1 MAVYGRIEEVSET
14 IQSNEIE
21 NRLDRNLESHV
32 EKEEQVAFPFF
43 RLIIGSTIATVFS
56 VVIPLLLDMVSPSQA
71 QDLYIGWALHQ
82 GGQLYSS
89 YYAGQG
95 LLYYLLLYITQGG
108 ILFALVEWLA
118 LLGGGYFLFS
128 STDYLTG
135 QREQAKQLLTIF
147 YILVSGLGFGGG
159 YATILAL
166 PFLFA
171 GFSLVARYLSNPTHD
186 KGFLRLG
193 IFLALS
199 FFIEP
204 LTSILFTVVVTI
216 GLFVFNVGHGRFAHG
231 VYQFFAAAL
240 GFSLIFYTVGY
251 YVLASGGFGE
261 ALGSLL
267 YPIDSL
273 KIFTNPQLIDHLLF
287 YGLLTVGLGA
297 LVLVFLGLFQ
307 SKASRLYVISVPASF
322 VFLFALFLLIFS
334 QEPLHGSRLI
344 LILPF
349 LLLLLMT
356 SIRGKHS
363 ARGARRRGR
372 EEVPTLWKK
381 FMKGNLYL
389 PILGV
394 LYLIA
399 IPFVA
404 RFVVLHPVSYG
415 EQHQV
420 VDRIKQETSEG
431 DQIYIWDS
439 HVQMY
444 KESQR
449 LAGSMFPSPLLYTNT
464 EENKTSLINDLKEN
478 QPKLIVVND
487 KLALWSEVETLLKE
501 NYQQVKTDY
510 SEFKVYKIK

>member
-14 IQSNEIE
+14 IQSNDIE

-43 RLIIGSTIATVFS
+43 RLIIGSAIATVFS
-56 VVIPLLLDMVSPSQA
+56 VVLPLLLDMVSPSQA

-128 STDYLTG
+128 ATDYLTG
-135 QREQAKQLLTIF
+135 QRDQAKQLLIIF

-159 YATILAL
+159 NATILAL
-166 PFLFA
+166 PFLLA
-171 GFSLVARYLSNPTHD
+171 GFSLVARYLSNPNND

-193 IFLALS
+193 ILLALS

-204 LTSILFTVVVTI
+204 LTSLLFTAVVTI
-216 GLFVFNVGHGRFAHG
+216 GLFVFNVGHGRFIHG
-231 VYQFFAAAL
+231 IYQFFAAAL
-240 GFSLIFYTVGY
+240 GFSLIFYPVGY

-267 YPIDSL
+267 YPVDSL
-273 KIFTNPQLIDHLLF
+273 QIFTNPQLIDHLLF
-287 YGLLTVGLGA
+287 YGLLTFGLGA
-297 LVLVFLGLFQ
+297 LVLIFLGLFQ

-322 VFLFALFLLIFS
+322 VFLFGLVLLIFS
-334 QEPLHGSRLI
+334 QEPLHGSHLI

-363 ARGARRRGR
+363 DRGARCRRR
-372 EEVPTLWKK
+372 EGVPTLWKK
-381 FMKGNLYL
+381 FMRGNLYL
-389 PILGV
+389 PILV
-394 LYLIA
+394 VVYLIA

-404 RFVVLHPVSYG
+404 RFVLHPASYS

-420 VDRIKQETSEG
+420 VDRIRQETSEG

-439 HVQMY
+439 HVQIY

-487 KLALWSEVETLLKE
+487 KVAVWSEVETLLKE

>member
-43 RLIIGSTIATVFS
+43 RLIIGSTIATFFS

-71 QDLYIGWALHQ
+71 QDLYIGWAWHQ

-89 YYAGQG
+89 YYASHG
-95 LLYYLLLYITQGG
+95 LIYYLLLYITQGG

-171 GFSLVARYLSNPTHD
+171 GFSFIAAYLSNPNHD

-193 IFLALS
+193 FFLGLS

-204 LTSILFTVVVTI
+204 ITSLLFTAVVTI
-216 GLFVFNVGHGRFAHG
+216 GLFVFNVGHGRLAHG

-240 GFSLIFYTVGY
+240 GFSLIFYPVGY

-273 KIFTNPQLIDHLLF
+273 QVLNPQLMDNVVF
-287 YGLLTVGLGA
+287 YGLLTFGLGA
-297 LVLVFLGLFQ
+297 LFLVFLGLFQ

-322 VFLFALFLLIFS
+322 TFLFVLALLLFS

-356 SIRGKHS
+356 SIRGEHS
-363 ARGARRRGR
+363 GRIARRRRR

-381 FMKGNLYL
+381 FMRGNLYL
-389 PILGV
+389 PILV
-394 LYLIA
+394 VVYLIA
-399 IPFVA
+399 VPFVA
-404 RFVVLHPVSYG
+404 RFVLHPVSYS

-431 DQIYIWDS
+431 DRIYIWDS
-439 HVQMY
+439 HVQIY

-449 LAGSMFPSPLLYTNT
+449 LAGSMFSSPLLYTNT

-478 QPKLIVVND
+478 QPKMILVND
-487 KLALWSEVETLLKE
+487 KVPVWSEVETLLKE
-501 NYQQVKTDY
+501 NYQQVQTDY

>member
-1 MAVYGRIEEVSET
+1 MSVYGRVEEVSET

-43 RLIIGSTIATVFS
+43 RLIIGSAIATVFS
-56 VVIPLLLDMVSPSQA
+56 VVLPLLLDMVSPSQT

-128 STDYLTG
+128 ATDYLTG
-135 QREQAKQLLTIF
+135 QRDQAKQLLIIF

-166 PFLFA
+166 PFLLA
-171 GFSLVARYLSNPTHD
+171 GFSLVARYLSNPNND

-193 IFLALS
+193 ILLALS

-204 LTSILFTVVVTI
+204 LTSLLFTAVVTI
-216 GLFVFNVGHGRFAHG
+216 GLFVFNVGHGRFIHG
-231 VYQFFAAAL
+231 IYQFFAAAL
-240 GFSLIFYTVGY
+240 GFSLIFYPVGY

-267 YPIDSL
+267 YPVDSL
-273 KIFTNPQLIDHLLF
+273 QIFTNPQLIDHLLF
-287 YGLLTVGLGA
+287 YGLLTFGLGA
-297 LVLVFLGLFQ
+297 LVLIFLGLFQ

-322 VFLFALFLLIFS
+322 VFLFGLVLLIFS
-334 QEPLHGSRLI
+334 QEPLHGSHLI

-363 ARGARRRGR
+363 DRGARCRRR
-372 EEVPTLWKK
+372 EGVPTLWKK
-381 FMKGNLYL
+381 FMRGNLYL
-389 PILGV
+389 PILV
-394 LYLIA
+394 VVYLIA

-404 RFVVLHPVSYG
+404 RFVLHPASYS

-420 VDRIKQETSEG
+420 VDRIRQETSEG

-439 HVQMY
+439 HVQIY

-487 KLALWSEVETLLKE
+487 KVAVWSEVETLLKE

>member
-21 NRLDRNLESHV
+21 NRLDRNFESHV
-32 EKEEQVAFPFF
+32 EKEERVAFPFF
-43 RLIIGSTIATVFS
+43 RLIIGSTIATIFS
-56 VVIPLLLDMVSPSQA
+56 VGLPVLLDMVSPSQA

-128 STDYLTG
+128 ATDYLTG
-135 QREQAKQLLTIF
+135 QRDQAKQLLTIF

-171 GFSLVARYLSNPTHD
+171 GFSLVAHYLSNPNND

-193 IFLALS
+193 ILLALS

-204 LTSILFTVVVTI
+204 LTSLLFTAVVTI
-216 GLFVFNVGHGRFAHG
+216 GLFVFNVGHGRFTHG
-231 VYQFFAAAL
+231 IYQFFTTAL
-240 GFSLIFYTVGY
+240 GFSLLFYPLGY
-251 YVLASGGFGE
+251 YVIISGGFGE
-261 ALGSLL
+261 ALSRFL
-267 YPIDSL
+267 YPFTSMMA
-273 KIFTNPQLIDHLLF
+273 FTNPQLAENALF
-287 YGLLTVGLGA
+287 YGLLTFGLGTFI
-297 LVLVFLGLFQ
+297 LVFLGLFQ

-322 VFLFALFLLIFS
+322 VLLFVLALLLLS
-334 QEPLHGSRLI
+334 REPLHGSHLI

-363 ARGARRRGR
+363 ARGARCRRR
-372 EEVPTLWKK
+372 EEVPNLWKK
-381 FMKGNLYL
+381 FMRGNLYL
-389 PILGV
+389 PILV
-394 LYLIA
+394 VFYLIA
-399 IPFVA
+399 VPFVA
-404 RFVVLHPVSYG
+404 RFVLHPASYS

-420 VDRIKQETSEG
+420 VDRIRQETSEG

-439 HVQMY
+439 HVQTY

-449 LAGSMFPSPLLYTNT
+449 LSGSMFPSPLLYTNT

-478 QPKLIVVND
+478 QPKVIVVND
-487 KLALWSEVETLLKE
+487 KVALWSEVETLLKE

-510 SEFKVYKIK
+510 SEFKVYKIKQ

>member
-21 NRLDRNLESHV
+21 NRLDRNFESHV
-32 EKEEQVAFPFF
+32 EKEERVAFPFF
-43 RLIIGSTIATVFS
+43 RLIIGSTIATIFS
-56 VVIPLLLDMVSPSQA
+56 VGLPVLLDMVSPSQA

-128 STDYLTG
+128 ATDYLTG
-135 QREQAKQLLTIF
+135 QRDQAKQLLTIF

-171 GFSLVARYLSNPTHD
+171 GFSLVAGYLSNPNND
-186 KGFLRLG
+186 KGFLSLG
-193 IFLALS
+193 ILLALS

-204 LTSILFTVVVTI
+204 LTSLLFTAVVTI
-216 GLFVFNVGHGRFAHG
+216 GLFVFNVGHGRFIHG
-231 VYQFFAAAL
+231 IYQFFTTAL
-240 GFSLIFYTVGY
+240 GFSLLFYPLGY
-251 YVLASGGFGE
+251 YVIISGGFGE
-261 ALGSLL
+261 ALSRFL
-267 YPIDSL
+267 YPFTSMMA
-273 KIFTNPQLIDHLLF
+273 FTNPQLAENALF
-287 YGLLTVGLGA
+287 YGLLTFGLGSFI
-297 LVLVFLGLFQ
+297 LVFLGLFQ

-322 VFLFALFLLIFS
+322 VLIFVLALLLLS
-334 QEPLHGSRLI
+334 REPLHGSHLI
-344 LILPF
+344 LILLF

-363 ARGARRRGR
+363 ARGARCRRR

-381 FMKGNLYL
+381 FMRGNLYL
-389 PILGV
+389 PILV
-394 LYLIA
+394 VFYLIA
-399 IPFVA
+399 VPFVA
-404 RFVVLHPVSYG
+404 RFVLHPASYS

-420 VDRIKQETSEG
+420 VDRIRQETSEG

-439 HVQMY
+439 HVQIY

-449 LAGSMFPSPLLYTNT
+449 LSGSMFPSPLLYTNT

-478 QPKLIVVND
+478 QPKVIVVND
-487 KLALWSEVETLLKE
+487 KVALWSEVETLLKE

>member
-1 MAVYGRIEEVSET
+1 MAVYGRIEEVSEM
-14 IQSNEIE
+14 IQSDGIE

-43 RLIIGSTIATVFS
+43 RLIIGSMIATIFS
-56 VVIPLLLDMVSPSQA
+56 VVLPLLLDMVSPSQA

-95 LLYYLLLYITQGG
+95 LIYYLLLYITQGG

-118 LLGGGYFLFS
+118 FLGGGYFLFS
-128 STDYLTG
+128 VTDYLTG
-135 QREQAKQLLTIF
+135 QRVQAKQLLTIF

-171 GFSLVARYLSNPTHD
+171 GFSLVARYLSNPNHD

-193 IFLALS
+193 IFLALA

-204 LTSILFTVVVTI
+204 LTSLLFTVVVTI
-216 GLFVFNVGHGRFAHG
+216 GLFVFNVGHGRFIHG
-231 VYQFFAAAL
+231 IYQFFATAL
-240 GFSLIFYTVGY
+240 GFSLLFYPLGY
-251 YVLASGGFGE
+251 YVIISGGFGE
-261 ALGSLL
+261 AQESLL
-267 YPIDSL
+267 YPITSL
-273 KIFTNPQLIDHLLF
+273 QIFTNSQLMDHLLF
-287 YGLLTVGLGA
+287 YGLLTFGLGA
-297 LVLVFLGLFQ
+297 LVLIFLGLFQ

-322 VFLFALFLLIFS
+322 VFLFGLVLLIFS
-334 QEPLHGSRLI
+334 QEPLHGSHLI

-356 SIRGKHS
+356 SIRGEHS
-363 ARGARRRGR
+363 GRIARRRRR

-381 FMKGNLYL
+381 FMRGNLYL
-389 PILGV
+389 PILV
-394 LYLIA
+394 VVYLIGV
-399 IPFVA
+399 PFVS
-404 RFVVLHPVSYG
+404 RFVLHPASYS

-439 HVQMY
+439 HVQIY

-464 EENKTSLINDLKEN
+464 EENKTSVINDLKEN
-478 QPKLIVVND
+478 QPKVIVVND
-487 KLALWSEVETLLKE
+487 KVPVWSEVETILKE

>member
-32 EKEEQVAFPFF
+32 EKEERVAFPFF
-43 RLIIGSTIATVFS
+43 RLIIGSTIATIFS
-56 VVIPLLLDMVSPSQA
+56 VVLPLLLDMVSPSQA
-71 QDLYIGWALHQ
+71 QDLYIGWALHR

-95 LLYYLLLYITQGG
+95 LIYYLLLYITQGG

-118 LLGGGYFLFS
+118 FLGGGYFLFS
-128 STDYLTG
+128 ATDYLTG
-135 QREQAKQLLTIF
+135 QRDQAKQLLTIF

-171 GFSLVARYLSNPTHD
+171 GFSLVARYLSNPNHD

-193 IFLALS
+193 ILLALS

-204 LTSILFTVVVTI
+204 LTSLLFTVVVTI
-216 GLFVFNVGHGRFAHG
+216 GLFVFNVRHGRFIHG
-231 VYQFFAAAL
+231 IYQFFTTAL
-240 GFSLIFYTVGY
+240 GFSLLFYPLGY
-251 YVLASGGFGE
+251 YVIISGGFGE

-273 KIFTNPQLIDHLLF
+273 QIFTNPQLIDHLLF
-287 YGLLTVGLGA
+287 YGLLTFGLGA
-297 LVLVFLGLFQ
+297 LVLIFLGLFQ

-322 VFLFALFLLIFS
+322 VFLFGLVLLIFS
-334 QEPLHGSRLI
+334 QEPLHGSHLI

-356 SIRGKHS
+356 SIRGEHS
-363 ARGARRRGR
+363 GRMARRRRR

-381 FMKGNLYL
+381 FMRGNLYL
-389 PILGV
+389 PILV
-394 LYLIA
+394 VVYLIA

-404 RFVVLHPVSYG
+404 RFVLHPASYS

-431 DQIYIWDS
+431 DRIYIWDS
-439 HVQMY
+439 HVQIY

-449 LAGSMFPSPLLYTNT
+449 LAGSMFLSPLLYTNT

-478 QPKLIVVND
+478 QPKMILVND
-487 KLALWSEVETLLKE
+487 KVPVWSEVETLLKE

>member
-1 MAVYGRIEEVSET
+1 MAVYGRIEEVSEM
-14 IQSNEIE
+14 IQSDEIE

-56 VVIPLLLDMVSPSQA
+56 VVLPLLLDMVSPSQA

-89 YYAGQG
+89 YYASQG

-128 STDYLTG
+128 TTDYLTG
-135 QREQAKQLLTIF
+135 QRDQAKQLLIIF

-166 PFLFA
+166 PFLLA
-171 GFSLVARYLSNPTHD
+171 GFSLVARYLSNPNND

-193 IFLALS
+193 ILLALS

-204 LTSILFTVVVTI
+204 LTSLLFTAVVTI
-216 GLFVFNVGHGRFAHG
+216 GLFVFNVGHGRFIHG
-231 VYQFFAAAL
+231 IYQFFAAAL
-240 GFSLIFYTVGY
+240 GFSLIFYPVGY

-267 YPIDSL
+267 YPVDSL
-273 KIFTNPQLIDHLLF
+273 QIFTNPQLIDHLLF
-287 YGLLTVGLGA
+287 YGLLTFGLGA
-297 LVLVFLGLFQ
+297 LVLIFLGLFQ

-322 VFLFALFLLIFS
+322 VFLFGLVLLIFS
-334 QEPLHGSRLI
+334 QEPLHGSHLI

-363 ARGARRRGR
+363 DRGARCRRR
-372 EEVPTLWKK
+372 EGVPTLWKK
-381 FMKGNLYL
+381 FMRGNLYL
-389 PILGV
+389 PILV
-394 LYLIA
+394 VVYLIA
-399 IPFVA
+399 VPFVA
-404 RFVVLHPVSYG
+404 RFVLHPASYS

-431 DQIYIWDS
+431 DRIYIWDS
-439 HVQMY
+439 HVQIY

-449 LAGSMFPSPLLYTNT
+449 LAGSMFSSPLLYTNT

-478 QPKLIVVND
+478 QPKMLLVND
-487 KLALWSEVETLLKE
+487 KVPVWSEVETILKE
-501 NYQQVKTDY
+501 SYQQVKTDY

>member
-1 MAVYGRIEEVSET
+1 MSVYGRVEEVSET

-43 RLIIGSTIATVFS
+43 RLIIGSAIATVFS
-56 VVIPLLLDMVSPSQA
+56 VVLPLLLDMVSPSQA

-128 STDYLTG
+128 ATDYLTG
-135 QREQAKQLLTIF
+135 QGDQAKQLLIIF

-166 PFLFA
+166 PFLLA
-171 GFSLVARYLSNPTHD
+171 GFSLVARYLSNPNND

-193 IFLALS
+193 ILLALS

-204 LTSILFTVVVTI
+204 LTSLLFTAVVTI
-216 GLFVFNVGHGRFAHG
+216 GLFVFNVGHGRFIHG
-231 VYQFFAAAL
+231 IYQFFAAAL
-240 GFSLIFYTVGY
+240 GFSFIFYPVGY

-267 YPIDSL
+267 YPVDSL
-273 KIFTNPQLIDHLLF
+273 QIFTNPQLIDHLLF
-287 YGLLTVGLGA
+287 YGLLTFGLGA
-297 LVLVFLGLFQ
+297 LVLIFLGLFQ

-322 VFLFALFLLIFS
+322 VFLFGLVLLIFS
-334 QEPLHGSRLI
+334 QEPLHGSHLI

-363 ARGARRRGR
+363 DRGARCRRR
-372 EEVPTLWKK
+372 EGVPTLWKK
-381 FMKGNLYL
+381 FMRGNLYL
-389 PILGV
+389 PILV
-394 LYLIA
+394 VVYLIA
-399 IPFVA
+399 VPFVA
-404 RFVVLHPVSYG
+404 RFVLHPASYS

-431 DQIYIWDS
+431 DRIYIWDS
-439 HVQMY
+439 HVQIY

-449 LAGSMFPSPLLYTNT
+449 LAGSMFSSPLLYTNT

-478 QPKLIVVND
+478 QPKMILVND
-487 KLALWSEVETLLKE
+487 KVPVWSEVETILKE
-501 NYQQVKTDY
+501 NYQQIKTDY

>member
-1 MAVYGRIEEVSET
+1 MSVYGRVEEVSEM

-43 RLIIGSTIATVFS
+43 RLIIGSTIATIFS
-56 VVIPLLLDMVSPSQA
+56 VVLPLLLDMVSPSQA

-95 LLYYLLLYITQGG
+95 LIYYLLLYITQGG

-118 LLGGGYFLFS
+118 FLGGGYFLFS
-128 STDYLTG
+128 ATDYLTG
-135 QREQAKQLLTIF
+135 QRDQAKQLLTIF

-171 GFSLVARYLSNPTHD
+171 GFSLVARYLSNPNHD

-193 IFLALS
+193 IFLALA

-204 LTSILFTVVVTI
+204 LTSLLFTVVVTI
-216 GLFVFNVGHGRFAHG
+216 GLFVFNVRHGRFIHG
-231 VYQFFAAAL
+231 IYQFFATAL
-240 GFSLIFYTVGY
+240 GFSLLFYPLGY
-251 YVLASGGFGE
+251 YVIISGGFGE
-261 ALGSLL
+261 AQESLL
-267 YPIDSL
+267 YPITSL
-273 KIFTNPQLIDHLLF
+273 QIFTNSQLMDHLLF
-287 YGLLTVGLGA
+287 YGLLTFGLGA
-297 LVLVFLGLFQ
+297 LVLIFLGLFQ

-322 VFLFALFLLIFS
+322 VFLFGLVLLIFS
-334 QEPLHGSRLI
+334 QEPLHGSHLI

-356 SIRGKHS
+356 SIRGEHS
-363 ARGARRRGR
+363 GRMARRRRR

-381 FMKGNLYL
+381 FMRGNLYL
-389 PILGV
+389 PILV
-394 LYLIA
+394 VVYLIA
-399 IPFVA
+399 VPFVA
-404 RFVVLHPVSYG
+404 RFVLHPASYS

-431 DQIYIWDS
+431 DRIYIWDS
-439 HVQMY
+439 HVQIY

-449 LAGSMFPSPLLYTNT
+449 LAGSMFSSPLLYTNT

-478 QPKLIVVND
+478 QPKMILVND
-487 KLALWSEVETLLKE
+487 KVPVWSEVETILKE
-501 NYQQVKTDY
+501 NYQQIKTDY

>member
-43 RLIIGSTIATVFS
+43 RLIIGSTIATFFS

-71 QDLYIGWALHQ
+71 QDLYIGWAWHQ

-89 YYAGQG
+89 YYASHG
-95 LLYYLLLYITQGG
+95 LIYYLLLYITQGG

-171 GFSLVARYLSNPTHD
+171 GFSFIAAYLSNPNHD

-204 LTSILFTVVVTI
+204 LTSLFFIAVVTI
-216 GLFVFNVGHGRFAHG
+216 GLFVFNVGHGRLAHG

-240 GFSLIFYTVGY
+240 GFSLIFYPVGY

-273 KIFTNPQLIDHLLF
+273 QVLNPQLMDNVVF
-287 YGLLTVGLGA
+287 YGLLTFGLGA
-297 LVLVFLGLFQ
+297 LFLVFLGLFQ

-322 VFLFALFLLIFS
+322 TFLFVLALLLFS

-344 LILPF
+344 LILLF
-349 LLLLLMT
+349 LLLLLIT
-356 SIRGKHS
+356 SIRGEHS
-363 ARGARRRGR
+363 GRIARRRRR

-381 FMKGNLYL
+381 FMRGNLYL
-389 PILGV
+389 PILV
-394 LYLIA
+394 VVYLIA
-399 IPFVA
+399 VPFVA
-404 RFVVLHPVSYG
+404 RFVLHPASYS
-415 EQHQV
+415 EQYQV

-439 HVQMY
+439 HVQIY

-449 LAGSMFPSPLLYTNT
+449 LAGSMFSSPLLYTNT

-478 QPKLIVVND
+478 QPKMLLVND
-487 KLALWSEVETLLKE
+487 KVPVWSEVETILKE
-501 NYQQVKTDY
+501 SYQQVKTDY

>member
-1 MAVYGRIEEVSET
+1 MAVYGKIEEVSEM

-43 RLIIGSTIATVFS
+43 RLIIGSTIATIFS
-56 VVIPLLLDMVSPSQA
+56 VVLPLLLDMVSPSQA

-128 STDYLTG
+128 ATDYLTG
-135 QREQAKQLLTIF
+135 QRDQAKQLLIIF

-166 PFLFA
+166 PFLLA
-171 GFSLVARYLSNPTHD
+171 GFSLVARYLSNPNND

-193 IFLALS
+193 LLLALS

-204 LTSILFTVVVTI
+204 LTSLLFTAVVTI
-216 GLFVFNVGHGRFAHG
+216 GLFVFNVGHGRFIHG
-231 VYQFFAAAL
+231 IYQFFAVAL
-240 GFSLIFYTVGY
+240 GFSLIFYPVGY

-267 YPIDSL
+267 YPVDSL
-273 KIFTNPQLIDHLLF
+273 QIFTNPQLIDHLLF
-287 YGLLTVGLGA
+287 YGLLAFGLGA
-297 LVLVFLGLFQ
+297 LVLIFLGLFQ

-322 VFLFALFLLIFS
+322 VFLFGLLLLIFS
-334 QEPLHGSRLI
+334 QEPLHGSHLI

-356 SIRGKHS
+356 SIRGEHS
-363 ARGARRRGR
+363 GRMARRRRR

-381 FMKGNLYL
+381 FMRGNLYL
-389 PILGV
+389 PILV
-394 LYLIA
+394 VVYLIA
-399 IPFVA
+399 VPFVA
-404 RFVVLHPVSYG
+404 RFVLHPASYS

-431 DQIYIWDS
+431 DRIYIWDS
-439 HVQMY
+439 HVQIY

-449 LAGSMFPSPLLYTNT
+449 LAGSMFSSPLLYTNT

-478 QPKLIVVND
+478 QPKMILVND
-487 KLALWSEVETLLKE
+487 KVPVWSEVETILKE

>member
-14 IQSNEIE
+14 IQRNEIE
-21 NRLDRNLESHV
+21 NRLDRKLESHV

-118 LLGGGYFLFS
+118 LLGGGCFLFS
-128 STDYLTG
+128 STEYLTG

-171 GFSLVARYLSNPTHD
+171 GFSFIAAYLSNPNHD

-193 IFLALS
+193 IFFALS

-204 LTSILFTVVVTI
+204 LTSLLFTAVVTI
-216 GLFVFNVGHGRFAHG
+216 GLFVFNVGHGRLAHG

-240 GFSLIFYTVGY
+240 GFSLIFYPVGY

-273 KIFTNPQLIDHLLF
+273 QVLNPQLMDNVVF
-287 YGLLTVGLGA
+287 YGLLTFGLGA
-297 LVLVFLGLFQ
+297 LFLVFLGLFQ
-307 SKASRLYVISVPASF
+307 SKASRLYVISVPVSF
-322 VFLFALFLLIFS
+322 AFIFVLALLLFS

-344 LILPF
+344 LLLPF

-363 ARGARRRGR
+363 ARGARRLRR
-372 EEVPTLWKK
+372 EDVPTLWKK

-389 PILGV
+389 PILV
-394 LYLIA
+394 VVYLIA

-404 RFVVLHPVSYG
+404 RFVLHPASYR

-420 VDRIKQETSEG
+420 VDRVKQETSEG

-449 LAGSMFPSPLLYTNT
+449 LAGSMFTSPLLYTNT
-464 EENKTSLINDLKEN
+464 EENKAGLIHDLKEN
-478 QPKLIVVND
+478 QPKLVVVND
-487 KLALWSEVETLLKE
+487 KVALWSEVETLLKE

>member
-1 MAVYGRIEEVSET
+1 MAVYGRIEEVSEM

-43 RLIIGSTIATVFS
+43 RLIIGSTIATIFS
-56 VVIPLLLDMVSPSQA
+56 VVLPLLLDMVSPSQA

-89 YYAGQG
+89 YYASQG

-108 ILFALVEWLA
+108 ILFTLVEWLA

-128 STDYLTG
+128 ATDYLTG
-135 QREQAKQLLTIF
+135 QRDQAKQLLTIF
-147 YILVSGLGFGGG
+147 YILVSGIGFGGG

-171 GFSLVARYLSNPTHD
+171 GFSLVARYLSNPNHD

-193 IFLALS
+193 IFLALA

-204 LTSILFTVVVTI
+204 LTSLLFTVVVTI
-216 GLFVFNVGHGRFAHG
+216 GLFVFNVRHGRFIHG
-231 VYQFFAAAL
+231 IYQFFATAL
-240 GFSLIFYTVGY
+240 GFSLLFYPLGY
-251 YVLASGGFGE
+251 YVIISGGFGE
-261 ALGSLL
+261 AQESLL
-267 YPIDSL
+267 YPITSL
-273 KIFTNPQLIDHLLF
+273 QIFTNSQLMDHLLF
-287 YGLLTVGLGA
+287 YGLLTFGLGA
-297 LVLVFLGLFQ
+297 LVLIFLGLFQ

-322 VFLFALFLLIFS
+322 VFLLGLALLLFS

-344 LILPF
+344 LIIPS

-363 ARGARRRGR
+363 ARGARRWRR

-389 PILGV
+389 PILV
-394 LYLIA
+394 VVYLIA

-404 RFVVLHPVSYG
+404 RFVLHPASYR
-415 EQHQV
+415 EQHQL
-420 VDRIKQETSEG
+420 VDRVKQETSEG

-449 LAGSMFPSPLLYTNT
+449 LAGSMFPSPLLYTNA
-464 EENKTSLINDLKEN
+464 EENKITLINDLKEK
-478 QPKLIVVND
+478 QPKVIVVND
-487 KLALWSEVETLLKE
+487 KVAVWSEVETLLKE
-501 NYQQVKTDY
+501 NYQPVKTDY
-510 SEFKVYKIK
+510 SEFKIYKIK

>member
-1 MAVYGRIEEVSET
+1 MAVYGRIEEVSEM
-14 IQSNEIE
+14 IQSDGIE

-95 LLYYLLLYITQGG
+95 LLYYLLLYITKGG

-128 STDYLTG
+128 ATDYLTG
-135 QREQAKQLLTIF
+135 QRDQAKQLLTIF
-147 YILVSGLGFGGG
+147 YLLVSGLGFGGG

-171 GFSLVARYLSNPTHD
+171 GFSLVAGYLSNPNHD

-193 IFLALS
+193 IFWALS
-199 FFIEP
+199 FFVEP
-204 LTSILFTVVVTI
+204 LTSLLFTIVVTI
-216 GLFVFNVGHGRFAHG
+216 GLFVFNVGHGRFIHG
-231 VYQFFAAAL
+231 IYQFFATAL
-240 GFSLIFYTVGY
+240 GFSLIFYPVGY
-251 YVLASGGFGE
+251 YILVSGGFGE
-261 ALGSLL
+261 AQESLL
-267 YPIDSL
+267 YPITSL
-273 KIFTNPQLIDHLLF
+273 QIFTNSQLMDHLLF
-287 YGLLTVGLGA
+287 YGLLTFGLGA
-297 LVLVFLGLFQ
+297 LVLIFLGLFQ

-322 VFLFALFLLIFS
+322 VFLLGLVLLLFS

-356 SIRGKHS
+356 SIRGEHS
-363 ARGARRRGR
+363 GRIARRRRR
-372 EEVPTLWKK
+372 EEIPTLWKK
-381 FMKGNLYL
+381 FMRGSLYL
-389 PILGV
+389 PILV
-394 LYLIA
+394 VVYLIA

-404 RFVVLHPVSYG
+404 RFVLHPASYS

-420 VDRIKQETSEG
+420 VDRIRQETSEG
-431 DQIYIWDS
+431 DQIYIWDP

-487 KLALWSEVETLLKE
+487 KVVLWSEVEILLKE

>member
-43 RLIIGSTIATVFS
+43 RLIIGSAIATVFS
-56 VVIPLLLDMVSPSQA
+56 VVLPLLLDMVSPSQT

-128 STDYLTG
+128 ATDYLTG
-135 QREQAKQLLTIF
+135 QRDQAKQLLIIF

-166 PFLFA
+166 PFLLA
-171 GFSLVARYLSNPTHD
+171 GFSLVARYLSNPNND

-193 IFLALS
+193 ILLALS

-204 LTSILFTVVVTI
+204 LTSLLFTAVVTI
-216 GLFVFNVGHGRFAHG
+216 GLFVFNVGHGRFIHG
-231 VYQFFAAAL
+231 IYQFFAAAL
-240 GFSLIFYTVGY
+240 GFSLIFYPVGY

-267 YPIDSL
+267 YPVDSL
-273 KIFTNPQLIDHLLF
+273 QIFTNPQLIDHLLF
-287 YGLLTVGLGA
+287 YGLLTFGLGA
-297 LVLVFLGLFQ
+297 LVLIFLGLFQ

-322 VFLFALFLLIFS
+322 VFLFGLVLLIFS
-334 QEPLHGSRLI
+334 QEPLHGSHLI

-363 ARGARRRGR
+363 DRGARCRRR
-372 EEVPTLWKK
+372 EGVPTLWKK
-381 FMKGNLYL
+381 FMRGNLYL
-389 PILGV
+389 PILV
-394 LYLIA
+394 VVYLIA

-404 RFVVLHPVSYG
+404 RFVLHPASYS

-420 VDRIKQETSEG
+420 VDRIRQETSEG

-439 HVQMY
+439 HVQIY

-487 KLALWSEVETLLKE
+487 KVAVWSEVETLLKE

>member
-1 MAVYGRIEEVSET
+1 MAVYGKIEEVSEM

-43 RLIIGSTIATVFS
+43 RLIIGSTIATIFS
-56 VVIPLLLDMVSPSQA
+56 VVLPLLLDMVSPSQA

-89 YYAGQG
+89 YYASHG
-95 LLYYLLLYITQGG
+95 LIYYLLLYITQGG

-128 STDYLTG
+128 ATDYLTG
-135 QREQAKQLLTIF
+135 QRDQAKQLLIIF

-166 PFLFA
+166 PFLLA
-171 GFSLVARYLSNPTHD
+171 GFSLVARYLSNPNND

-193 IFLALS
+193 LLLALS

-204 LTSILFTVVVTI
+204 LTSLLFTAVVTI
-216 GLFVFNVGHGRFAHG
+216 GLFVFNVGHGRFIHG
-231 VYQFFAAAL
+231 IYQFFAAAL
-240 GFSLIFYTVGY
+240 GFSLIFYPVGY

-267 YPIDSL
+267 YPVDSL
-273 KIFTNPQLIDHLLF
+273 QIFTNPQLIDHLLF
-287 YGLLTVGLGA
+287 YGLLTFGLGA
-297 LVLVFLGLFQ
+297 LVLIFLGLFQ

-322 VFLFALFLLIFS
+322 VFLFGLLLLIFS
-334 QEPLHGSRLI
+334 QEPLHGSHLI

-356 SIRGKHS
+356 SIRGEHS
-363 ARGARRRGR
+363 GRMARRRRR

-381 FMKGNLYL
+381 FMRGNLYL
-389 PILGV
+389 PILV
-394 LYLIA
+394 VVYLIA
-399 IPFVA
+399 VPFVA
-404 RFVVLHPVSYG
+404 RFVLHPASYS

-431 DQIYIWDS
+431 DRIYIWDS
-439 HVQMY
+439 HVQIY

-449 LAGSMFPSPLLYTNT
+449 LAGSMFSSPLLYTNT

-478 QPKLIVVND
+478 QPKMILVND
-487 KLALWSEVETLLKE
+487 KVPVWSEVETILKE

>member
-14 IQSNEIE
+14 IQSDGIE
-21 NRLDRNLESHV
+21 NRLDRNLESNL
-32 EKEEQVAFPFF
+32 EKEERLAFPFF

-56 VVIPLLLDMVSPSQA
+56 VVLPLLLDMVSPSQA

-89 YYAGQG
+89 YYASQG

-128 STDYLTG
+128 ATNYLTG
-135 QREQAKQLLTIF
+135 QRDQAKQLLTIF
-147 YILVSGLGFGGG
+147 YLLVSGLGFGGG
-159 YATILAL
+159 YATIVAL

-171 GFSLVARYLSNPTHD
+171 GFSLVAGYLANPNHD

-204 LTSILFTVVVTI
+204 LTSLLFIAVVTI
-216 GLFVFNVGHGRFAHG
+216 GLLVFNIGHGRFIHG
-231 VYQFFAAAL
+231 IYQFFATAL
-240 GFSLIFYTVGY
+240 GFSLLFYPLGY
-251 YVLASGGFGE
+251 YVIISGGFGE

-273 KIFTNPQLIDHLLF
+273 QVFANPKLMDNVVF
-287 YGLLTVGLGA
+287 YGLLTFGLGA
-297 LVLVFLGLFQ
+297 LFLVFLGLFQ

-322 VFLFALFLLIFS
+322 VFLFVLALLLFS

-356 SIRGKHS
+356 SIRGEHS
-363 ARGARRRGR
+363 GRIARRRRR
-372 EEVPTLWKK
+372 EDVPTLWKK
-381 FMKGNLYL
+381 FMRGNLYL
-389 PILGV
+389 PILV
-394 LYLIA
+394 VFYLIA
-399 IPFVA
+399 VSFVA
-404 RFVVLHPVSYG
+404 RFVLHPASYS

-439 HVQMY
+439 HVQIY

-449 LAGSMFPSPLLYTNT
+449 LAGSMFSSPLLYTNT

-478 QPKLIVVND
+478 QSKMILVND
-487 KLALWSEVETLLKE
+487 KVPVWSEVETILKE

>member
-1 MAVYGRIEEVSET
+1 MAVYGRIEEVSEM

-43 RLIIGSTIATVFS
+43 RLIIGSTIATIFS
-56 VVIPLLLDMVSPSQA
+56 VVLPLLLDMVSPSQA

-95 LLYYLLLYITQGG
+95 LIYYLLLYITQGG

-118 LLGGGYFLFS
+118 FLGGGYFLFS
-128 STDYLTG
+128 ATDYLTG
-135 QREQAKQLLTIF
+135 QRDQAKQFLTIF

-171 GFSLVARYLSNPTHD
+171 GFSLVAGYLSNPNHD

-193 IFLALS
+193 IFLALA

-204 LTSILFTVVVTI
+204 LTSLLFTVVVTI
-216 GLFVFNVGHGRFAHG
+216 GLFVFNVRHGRFIHG
-231 VYQFFAAAL
+231 IYQFFATAL
-240 GFSLIFYTVGY
+240 GFSLLFYPLGY
-251 YVLASGGFGE
+251 YVIISGGFGE
-261 ALGSLL
+261 AQESLL
-267 YPIDSL
+267 YPITSL
-273 KIFTNPQLIDHLLF
+273 QIFTNSQLMDHLLF
-287 YGLLTVGLGA
+287 YGLLTFGLGA
-297 LVLVFLGLFQ
+297 LVLIFLGLFQ

-322 VFLFALFLLIFS
+322 VFLFGLVLLIFS
-334 QEPLHGSRLI
+334 QEPLHGSHLI

-356 SIRGKHS
+356 SIRGEHS
-363 ARGARRRGR
+363 GRMARRRRR

-381 FMKGNLYL
+381 FMRGNLYL
-389 PILGV
+389 PILV
-394 LYLIA
+394 VVYLIA
-399 IPFVA
+399 VPFVA
-404 RFVVLHPVSYG
+404 RFVLHPASYS

-431 DQIYIWDS
+431 DRIYIWDS
-439 HVQMY
+439 HVQIY

-449 LAGSMFPSPLLYTNT
+449 LAGSMFSSPLLYTNT

-478 QPKLIVVND
+478 QPKMILVND
-487 KLALWSEVETLLKE
+487 KVPVWSEVETILKE
-501 NYQQVKTDY
+501 NYQQIKTDY

>member
-32 EKEEQVAFPFF
+32 EREEQVAFPFF
-43 RLIIGSTIATVFS
+43 RLIIGSTIATIFS
-56 VVIPLLLDMVSPSQA
+56 VVLPLLLDMVSPSQA

-128 STDYLTG
+128 ATDYLTG
-135 QREQAKQLLTIF
+135 QRDQAKQLLIIF

-166 PFLFA
+166 PFLLA
-171 GFSLVARYLSNPTHD
+171 GFSLVARYLSNPNND

-193 IFLALS
+193 ILLALS

-204 LTSILFTVVVTI
+204 LTSLLFTAVVTI
-216 GLFVFNVGHGRFAHG
+216 GLFVFNVGHGRFIHG
-231 VYQFFAAAL
+231 IYQFFAAAL
-240 GFSLIFYTVGY
+240 GFSLIFYPVGY

-267 YPIDSL
+267 YPVDSL
-273 KIFTNPQLIDHLLF
+273 QIFTNPQLIDHLLF
-287 YGLLTVGLGA
+287 YGLLTFGLGA
-297 LVLVFLGLFQ
+297 LVLIFLGLFQ

-322 VFLFALFLLIFS
+322 VFLFGLVLLIFS
-334 QEPLHGSRLI
+334 QEPLHGSHLI

-363 ARGARRRGR
+363 DRGARCRRR
-372 EEVPTLWKK
+372 EGVPTLWKK
-381 FMKGNLYL
+381 FMRGNLYL
-389 PILGV
+389 PILV
-394 LYLIA
+394 VVYLIA

-404 RFVVLHPVSYG
+404 RFVLHPASYS

-420 VDRIKQETSEG
+420 VDRIRQETSEG

-439 HVQMY
+439 HVQIY

-487 KLALWSEVETLLKE
+487 KVAVWSEVETLLKE

>member
-14 IQSNEIE
+14 IQSDGIE
-21 NRLDRNLESHV
+21 NRLDRNLESNL
-32 EKEEQVAFPFF
+32 EKEERLAFPFF
-43 RLIIGSTIATVFS
+43 RLIIGSTIATIFS
-56 VVIPLLLDMVSPSQA
+56 VVLPLLLDMVSPSQA

-128 STDYLTG
+128 ATDYLTG
-135 QREQAKQLLTIF
+135 QRDQAKQLLTIF

-171 GFSLVARYLSNPTHD
+171 GFSLVARYLSNPNND
-186 KGFLRLG
+186 KGFLSLG
-193 IFLALS
+193 ILLALS

-204 LTSILFTVVVTI
+204 LTSLLFTAVVTI
-216 GLFVFNVGHGRFAHG
+216 GLFVFNVGHGRFIHG
-231 VYQFFAAAL
+231 IYQFFTTAL
-240 GFSLIFYTVGY
+240 GFSLLFYPLGY
-251 YVLASGGFGE
+251 YVIISGGFGE
-261 ALGSLL
+261 ALSRFL
-267 YPIDSL
+267 YPFTSMMA
-273 KIFTNPQLIDHLLF
+273 FTNPQLAENALF
-287 YGLLTVGLGA
+287 YGLLTFGLGSFI
-297 LVLVFLGLFQ
+297 LVFLGLFQ

-322 VFLFALFLLIFS
+322 VLLFVLALLLLS
-334 QEPLHGSRLI
+334 REPLHGSHLI
-344 LILPF
+344 LILLF

-363 ARGARRRGR
+363 ARGARCRRR

-381 FMKGNLYL
+381 FMRGNLYL
-389 PILGV
+389 PILV
-394 LYLIA
+394 VFYLIA
-399 IPFVA
+399 VPFVA
-404 RFVVLHPVSYG
+404 RFVLHPASYS

-420 VDRIKQETSEG
+420 VDRIRQETSEG

-439 HVQMY
+439 HVQIY

-449 LAGSMFPSPLLYTNT
+449 LSGSMFPSPLLYTNT

-478 QPKLIVVND
+478 QPKVIVVND
-487 KLALWSEVETLLKE
+487 KVALWSEVETLLKE

>member
-43 RLIIGSTIATVFS
+43 RLIIGSTIATFFS

-71 QDLYIGWALHQ
+71 QDLYIGWAWHQ

-89 YYAGQG
+89 YYASHG
-95 LLYYLLLYITQGG
+95 LIYYLLLYITQGG

-171 GFSLVARYLSNPTHD
+171 GFSFIAAYLSNPNHD

-204 LTSILFTVVVTI
+204 LTSLFFIAVVTI
-216 GLFVFNVGHGRFAHG
+216 GLFVFNVGHGRLAHG

-240 GFSLIFYTVGY
+240 GFSLIFYPVGY

-273 KIFTNPQLIDHLLF
+273 QVLNPQLMDNVVF
-287 YGLLTVGLGA
+287 YGLLTFGLGA
-297 LVLVFLGLFQ
+297 LFLVFLGLFQ

-322 VFLFALFLLIFS
+322 TFLFVLALLLFS

-356 SIRGKHS
+356 SIRGEHS
-363 ARGARRRGR
+363 GRIARRRRR

-381 FMKGNLYL
+381 FMRGNLYL
-389 PILGV
+389 PILV
-394 LYLIA
+394 VVYLIA
-399 IPFVA
+399 VPFVA
-404 RFVVLHPVSYG
+404 RFVLHPVSYS

-439 HVQMY
+439 HVQIY

-449 LAGSMFPSPLLYTNT
+449 LAGSMFSSPLLYTNT

-478 QPKLIVVND
+478 QPKMILVND
-487 KLALWSEVETLLKE
+487 KVPVWSEVETLLKE
-501 NYQQVKTDY
+501 NYQQVQTDY

>member
-1 MAVYGRIEEVSET
+1 MAVYGRIEEVSEM

-43 RLIIGSTIATVFS
+43 RLIIGSTIATIFS
-56 VVIPLLLDMVSPSQA
+56 VVLPLLLDMVSPSQA

-95 LLYYLLLYITQGG
+95 LIYYLLLYITQGG

-118 LLGGGYFLFS
+118 FLGGGYFLFS
-128 STDYLTG
+128 ATDYLTG
-135 QREQAKQLLTIF
+135 QRDQAKQLLTIF
-147 YILVSGLGFGGG
+147 YILVSGIGFGGG

-171 GFSLVARYLSNPTHD
+171 GFSLVAGYLSNPNHD

-193 IFLALS
+193 ILLALS

-204 LTSILFTVVVTI
+204 LTSLLFTVVVTI
-216 GLFVFNVGHGRFAHG
+216 GLFVFNVRHGRFIHG
-231 VYQFFAAAL
+231 IYQFFATAL
-240 GFSLIFYTVGY
+240 GFSLLFYPLGY
-251 YVLASGGFGE
+251 YVIISGGFGE
-261 ALGSLL
+261 AQESLL
-267 YPIDSL
+267 YPITSL
-273 KIFTNPQLIDHLLF
+273 QIFTNSQLMDHLLF
-287 YGLLTVGLGA
+287 YGLLTFGLGA
-297 LVLVFLGLFQ
+297 LVLIFLGLFQ
-307 SKASRLYVISVPASF
+307 SKASGLYVISVPASF
-322 VFLFALFLLIFS
+322 VFLFGLVLLIFS
-334 QEPLHGSRLI
+334 QEPLHGSHLI

-356 SIRGKHS
+356 SIRGEHS
-363 ARGARRRGR
+363 GRMARRRRR

-381 FMKGNLYL
+381 FMRGNLYL
-389 PILGV
+389 PILV
-394 LYLIA
+394 VVYLIA
-399 IPFVA
+399 VPFVA
-404 RFVVLHPVSYG
+404 RFVLHPASYS

-431 DQIYIWDS
+431 DQIYVWDS
-439 HVQMY
+439 HVQIY

-449 LAGSMFPSPLLYTNT
+449 LPGSMFPSPLLYTNT

-478 QPKLIVVND
+478 QPKMILVND
-487 KLALWSEVETLLKE
+487 KVPVWSEVETNLKE
-501 NYQQVKTDY
+501 NYQQIKTDY

>member
-1 MAVYGRIEEVSET
+1 MSVYGRVEEVH
-14 IQSNEIE
+14 QE
-21 NRLDRNLESHV
+21 NREPLEYQIEQESHHR
-32 EKEEQVAFPFF
+32 ELS
-43 RLIIGSTIATVFS
+43 RLPLVKILLWSTLVTGITLGV
-56 VVIPLLLDMVSPSQA
+56 PLLLDLMSA
-71 QDLYIGWALHQ
+71 QEVQDFYAGWALHQ
-82 GGQLYSS
+82 TGKIYSD
-89 YYAGQG
+89 YYGSQG

-171 GFSLVARYLSNPTHD
+171 GFSFIAAYLSSPNHD

-204 LTSILFTVVVTI
+204 LTSLLFIAVVTI
-216 GLFVFNVGHGRFAHG
+216 GLFVFNVGHGRLAHG

-240 GFSLIFYTVGY
+240 GFSLIFYPVGY

-273 KIFTNPQLIDHLLF
+273 QVFANPQLMDNVLF
-287 YGLLTVGLGA
+287 YGLLTFGLGA
-297 LVLVFLGLFQ
+297 LFLVFLGLFQ

-322 VFLFALFLLIFS
+322 TFLFVLALLLFS

-344 LILPF
+344 LILPY

-363 ARGARRRGR
+363 ARGARRRRR

-389 PILGV
+389 PILV
-394 LYLIA
+394 VVYLIA

-404 RFVVLHPVSYG
+404 RFVLHPASYR

-420 VDRIKQETSEG
+420 VDRVKQETSDG

-478 QPKLIVVND
+478 QPKVIVVTD
-487 KLALWSEVETLLKE
+487 KVALWSEAETLLKE

>member
-1 MAVYGRIEEVSET
+1 MAVYGRIEEVSEM

-21 NRLDRNLESHV
+21 NRLDRNFESHV
-32 EKEEQVAFPFF
+32 EKEERVAFPFF
-43 RLIIGSTIATVFS
+43 RLIIGSTIATIFS
-56 VVIPLLLDMVSPSQA
+56 VVLPLLLDMVSPSQA

-118 LLGGGYFLFS
+118 FLGGGYFLFS
-128 STDYLTG
+128 ATDYLTG
-135 QREQAKQLLTIF
+135 QRDQAKQLLIIF

-166 PFLFA
+166 PFLLA
-171 GFSLVARYLSNPTHD
+171 GFSLVARYLSNPNND

-193 IFLALS
+193 ILLALS

-204 LTSILFTVVVTI
+204 LTSLLFTAVVTI
-216 GLFVFNVGHGRFAHG
+216 GLFVFNVGHGRFIHG
-231 VYQFFAAAL
+231 IYQFFAAAL
-240 GFSLIFYTVGY
+240 GFSLIFYPVGY

-267 YPIDSL
+267 YPVDSL
-273 KIFTNPQLIDHLLF
+273 QIFTNPQLIDHLLF
-287 YGLLTVGLGA
+287 YGLLTFGLGA
-297 LVLVFLGLFQ
+297 LVLIFLGLFQ

-322 VFLFALFLLIFS
+322 VFLFGLVLLIFS
-334 QEPLHGSRLI
+334 QEPLHGSHLI

-363 ARGARRRGR
+363 DRGARCRRR
-372 EEVPTLWKK
+372 EGVPTLWKK
-381 FMKGNLYL
+381 FMRGNLYL
-389 PILGV
+389 PILV
-394 LYLIA
+394 VIYLIA
-399 IPFVA
+399 VPFVA
-404 RFVVLHPVSYG
+404 RFVLHPASYS

-431 DQIYIWDS
+431 DRIYIWDS
-439 HVQMY
+439 HVQIY

-449 LAGSMFPSPLLYTNT
+449 LAGSMFSSPLLYTNT

-478 QPKLIVVND
+478 QPKMILVND
-487 KLALWSEVETLLKE
+487 KVPVWSEVETILKE

>member
-43 RLIIGSTIATVFS
+43 RLIIGSTIATIFS
-56 VVIPLLLDMVSPSQA
+56 VILPLLLDMVSPSQA

-128 STDYLTG
+128 ATDYLTG
-135 QREQAKQLLTIF
+135 QRDQAKQLLTIF
-147 YILVSGLGFGGG
+147 YTLVSGLGFGGG

-171 GFSLVARYLSNPTHD
+171 GFSLVARYLSNPNND

-193 IFLALS
+193 ILLALS

-204 LTSILFTVVVTI
+204 LTSLLFTAVVTI
-216 GLFVFNVGHGRFAHG
+216 GLFVFNVGHGRFIHG
-231 VYQFFAAAL
+231 IYQFFTTAL
-240 GFSLIFYTVGY
+240 GFSLLFYPLGY
-251 YVLASGGFGE
+251 YVIISGGFEE
-261 ALGSLL
+261 ALSRFL
-267 YPIDSL
+267 YPFTSMMA
-273 KIFTNPQLIDHLLF
+273 FTNPQLAENALF
-287 YGLLTVGLGA
+287 YGLLTFGLGTFI
-297 LVLVFLGLFQ
+297 LVFLGLFQ

-322 VFLFALFLLIFS
+322 VLLFVLALLLLS
-334 QEPLHGSRLI
+334 REPLHGSHLI

-363 ARGARRRGR
+363 ARGARCRRR
-372 EEVPTLWKK
+372 EEVPNLWKK
-381 FMKGNLYL
+381 FMRGNLYL
-389 PILGV
+389 PILV
-394 LYLIA
+394 VFYLIA
-399 IPFVA
+399 VPFVA
-404 RFVVLHPVSYG
+404 RFVLHSASYS

-420 VDRIKQETSEG
+420 VDRIRQETSEG

-439 HVQMY
+439 HVQIY

-449 LAGSMFPSPLLYTNT
+449 LSGSMFSSPLLYANT

-478 QPKLIVVND
+478 QPKVIVVND
-487 KLALWSEVETLLKE
+487 KVALWSEVETLLKE
-501 NYQQVKTDY
+501 NYQQLKTDY

>member
-1 MAVYGRIEEVSET
+1 MAVYGRIEEVSEM

-43 RLIIGSTIATVFS
+43 RLIIGSTIATIFS
-56 VVIPLLLDMVSPSQA
+56 VVLPLLLDMVSPSQA

-118 LLGGGYFLFS
+118 FLGGGYFLFS
-128 STDYLTG
+128 ATDYLTG
-135 QREQAKQLLTIF
+135 QRDQAKQLLTIF

-171 GFSLVARYLSNPTHD
+171 GFSLVAGYLANPNHD

-193 IFLALS
+193 IFLALA

-204 LTSILFTVVVTI
+204 LTSLLFTVVVTI
-216 GLFVFNVGHGRFAHG
+216 GLFVFNVGHGRFIHG
-231 VYQFFAAAL
+231 IYQFFATAL
-240 GFSLIFYTVGY
+240 GFSLLFYPLGY
-251 YVLASGGFGE
+251 YVIISGGFGE
-261 ALGSLL
+261 AQESLL
-267 YPIDSL
+267 YPITSL
-273 KIFTNPQLIDHLLF
+273 QIFTNSQLMDHLLF
-287 YGLLTVGLGA
+287 YGLLTFGLGA
-297 LVLVFLGLFQ
+297 LVLIFLGLFQ

-322 VFLFALFLLIFS
+322 VFLFGLLLLIFS
-334 QEPLHGSRLI
+334 QEPLHGSHLI

-356 SIRGKHS
+356 SIRGEHS
-363 ARGARRRGR
+363 GRMARRRRR

-381 FMKGNLYL
+381 FMRGNLYL
-389 PILGV
+389 PILV
-394 LYLIA
+394 VVYLIA

-404 RFVVLHPVSYG
+404 RFVLHPASYS

-420 VDRIKQETSEG
+420 VNRIKQETSEG
-431 DQIYIWDS
+431 DRIYIWDS
-439 HVQMY
+439 HVQIY

-449 LAGSMFPSPLLYTNT
+449 LAGSMFLSPLLYTNT

-478 QPKLIVVND
+478 QPKMILVND
-487 KLALWSEVETLLKE
+487 KVPVWSEVETLLKE

>member
-1 MAVYGRIEEVSET
+1 MSVYGRVEEVSET
-14 IQSNEIE
+14 IQRNEIE

-89 YYAGQG
+89 YYASHG

-108 ILFALVEWLA
+108 VLFALVEWLA

-128 STDYLTG
+128 STENLTG

-171 GFSLVARYLSNPTHD
+171 GFSFVAAYLSNPNHD

-193 IFLALS
+193 IFLALA

-204 LTSILFTVVVTI
+204 LTSLLFTVVVTI
-216 GLFVFNVGHGRFAHG
+216 GLFVFNVGHGRFIHG
-231 VYQFFAAAL
+231 IYQFFATAL
-240 GFSLIFYTVGY
+240 GFSLLFYPLGY
-251 YVLASGGFGE
+251 YVIISGGFGE
-261 ALGSLL
+261 AQESLL
-267 YPIDSL
+267 YPITSL
-273 KIFTNPQLIDHLLF
+273 QIFTNPQLIDHLLF
-287 YGLLTVGLGA
+287 YGLLTFGLGA
-297 LVLVFLGLFQ
+297 LVLIFLGLFQ

-322 VFLFALFLLIFS
+322 VFLFGLLLLIFS
-334 QEPLHGSRLI
+334 QEPLHGSHLI

-356 SIRGKHS
+356 SIRGEHS
-363 ARGARRRGR
+363 GRMARRRRR

-381 FMKGNLYL
+381 FMRGNLYL
-389 PILGV
+389 PILV
-394 LYLIA
+394 VVYLIA
-399 IPFVA
+399 VPFVA
-404 RFVVLHPVSYG
+404 RFVLHPASYS

-431 DQIYIWDS
+431 DRIYIWDS
-439 HVQMY
+439 HVQIY

-449 LAGSMFPSPLLYTNT
+449 LAGSMFSSPLLYTNT

-478 QPKLIVVND
+478 QPKMILVND
-487 KLALWSEVETLLKE
+487 KVPVWSEVETILKE

>member
-1 MAVYGRIEEVSET
+1 MAVYGRIEEVSEM

-32 EKEEQVAFPFF
+32 EKEEQVACRVF
-43 RLIIGSTIATVFS
+43 RLIIGSTIATIFS
-56 VVIPLLLDMVSPSQA
+56 VVLPLLLDMVSPSQA

-95 LLYYLLLYITQGG
+95 LIYYLLLYITQGG

-118 LLGGGYFLFS
+118 FLGGGYFLFS
-128 STDYLTG
+128 ATDYLTG
-135 QREQAKQLLTIF
+135 QRDQAKQLLTIF

-171 GFSLVARYLSNPTHD
+171 GFSLVARYLSNPNHD

-193 IFLALS
+193 IFLALA

-204 LTSILFTVVVTI
+204 LTSLLFTVVVTI
-216 GLFVFNVGHGRFAHG
+216 GLFVFNVGHGRFIHG
-231 VYQFFAAAL
+231 IYQFFATAL
-240 GFSLIFYTVGY
+240 GFSLLFYPLGY
-251 YVLASGGFGE
+251 YVIISGGFGE
-261 ALGSLL
+261 AQESLL
-267 YPIDSL
+267 YPITSL
-273 KIFTNPQLIDHLLF
+273 QIFTNSQLMDHLLF
-287 YGLLTVGLGA
+287 YGLLTFGLGA
-297 LVLVFLGLFQ
+297 LVLIFLGLFQ

-322 VFLFALFLLIFS
+322 VFLFGLVLLIFS

-356 SIRGKHS
+356 SIRGEHS
-363 ARGARRRGR
+363 GRMARRRRR

-381 FMKGNLYL
+381 FMRGNLYL
-389 PILGV
+389 PILV
-394 LYLIA
+394 VVYLITV
-399 IPFVA
+399 PFVA
-404 RFVVLHPVSYG
+404 RFVLHPASYS

-431 DQIYIWDS
+431 DRIYIWDS
-439 HVQMY
+439 HVQIY

-449 LAGSMFPSPLLYTNT
+449 LAGSMFSSPLLYTNI

-478 QPKLIVVND
+478 QPKMILVNN
-487 KLALWSEVETLLKE
+487 KVPVWSEVETILKE
-501 NYQQVKTDY
+501 NYQQLKTD
-510 SEFKVYKIK
+510 

>member
-43 RLIIGSTIATVFS
+43 RLIIGSTIATIFS
-56 VVIPLLLDMVSPSQA
+56 VGLPLLLDMVSPSQA

-128 STDYLTG
+128 ATDYLTG
-135 QREQAKQLLTIF
+135 QRNQAKQLLTIF
-147 YILVSGLGFGGG
+147 YILVSSIGFGGG

-171 GFSLVARYLSNPTHD
+171 GFSLVARYLSNPNND

-193 IFLALS
+193 ILLALA

-204 LTSILFTVVVTI
+204 LTSLLFTAVVTI
-216 GLFVFNVGHGRFAHG
+216 GLFVFNVGHGRFIHG
-231 VYQFFAAAL
+231 IYQFFAAAL
-240 GFSLIFYTVGY
+240 GFSLIFYPVGY

-267 YPIDSL
+267 YPVDSL
-273 KIFTNPQLIDHLLF
+273 QIFTNPQLIDHLLF
-287 YGLLTVGLGA
+287 YGLLTFGLGA

-307 SKASRLYVISVPASF
+307 SKVSKLYVVSVPASF
-322 VFLFALFLLIFS
+322 VFLFALVLLIFS
-334 QEPLHGSRLI
+334 QEPPHGSRLI

-363 ARGARRRGR
+363 ARGARRRRR
-372 EEVPTLWKK
+372 EEIPTLWKK
-381 FMKGNLYL
+381 FMRGNLYL
-389 PILGV
+389 PILV
-394 LYLIA
+394 VVYLIA

-404 RFVVLHPVSYG
+404 RFVLHPASYS

-439 HVQMY
+439 YVQIY

-449 LAGSMFPSPLLYTNT
+449 LPGSMFPSPLLYTNT

-487 KLALWSEVETLLKE
+487 KVALWSEAETLLKE

-510 SEFKVYKIK
+510 SEFKLYKLK